1 MQCNSTSKLTYAPD
15 GSLFGLT
22 GPSFGIS
29 FAGPLLREHE
39 SAWVLVSLY
48 SLGDTFLLCSH
59 LKTFRHRHGES
70 AQRIA
75 LVIKRSHLAIA
86 SMFSEHFDSVHVVE
100 DAFLDQVAQHLM
112 RYGIKS
118 GFGPNQALFVHP
130 HHINDTR
137 VDEFCN
143 IDGVSQANMYANLLR
158 LPILSP
164 LTSPR
169 VNRNVQDELDHLID
183 RYGIRKGKS
192 AIIFPDT
199 NSWPGQIDEAFWNG
213 LSQQLAGA
221 GWHVY
226 TNSSGNRRGGA
237 RRAALDGS
245 KLVEIPLHLVI
256 PLLESAG
263 WMIGAQCGLTSIVI
277 SARTHCRK
285 TLVVRG
291 PARGK
296 ELVFNEF
303 IRLKSAFPY
312 GYQRAFDGSNYD
324 IEEYQIRDDD
334 AFVARARE
342 IASGYHATSV
352 AIPSADPVN
361 GVLGEFSPG
370 ELIDKMTI
378 LEVKME
384 KLDPSKTV
392 YVKLELDLL
401 LESFS
406 AKFGGLLPEAFDK
419 AIECTRQLKYLNT
432 IGWDLNEIIYR
443 QFDHPVFGT
452 ADWAL
457 DPNSSAD
464 IEEAQRCVKAIRAS
478 QAANRKRIVVK
489 NLINSVLSSSRQE
502 KKSFET

>member
-1 MQCNSTSKLTYAPD
+1 MSASPSSMTRWPTFSSVRPHRSRQPTMQCNSTSKLTYAPD

-164 LTSPR
+164 LTPPR

-199 NSWPGQIDEAFWNG
+199 NSWPGQIAEA
-213 LSQQLAGA
+213 
-221 GWHVY
+221 V
-226 TNSSGNRRGGA
+226 
-237 RRAALDGS
+237 
-245 KLVEIPLHLVI
+245 
-256 PLLESAG
+256 
-263 WMIGAQCGLTSIVI
+263 
-277 SARTHCRK
+277 
-285 TLVVRG
+285 
-291 PARGK
+291 PA
-296 ELVFNEF
+296 EL
-303 IRLKSAFPY
+303 RS
-312 GYQRAFDGSNYD
+312 
-324 IEEYQIRDDD
+324 
-334 AFVARARE
+334 
-342 IASGYHATSV
+342 
-352 AIPSADPVN
+352 
-361 GVLGEFSPG
+361 
-370 ELIDKMTI
+370 
-378 LEVKME
+378 ME
-384 KLDPSKTV
+384 
-392 YVKLELDLL
+392 
-401 LESFS
+401 
-406 AKFGGLLPEAFDK
+406 A
-419 AIECTRQLKYLNT
+419 
-432 IGWDLNEIIYR
+432 
-443 QFDHPVFGT
+443 
-452 ADWAL
+452 
-457 DPNSSAD
+457 
-464 IEEAQRCVKAIRAS
+464 
-478 QAANRKRIVVK
+478 
-489 NLINSVLSSSRQE
+489 SSSRYHCTW
-502 KKSFET
+502 SFRCWNPPAG